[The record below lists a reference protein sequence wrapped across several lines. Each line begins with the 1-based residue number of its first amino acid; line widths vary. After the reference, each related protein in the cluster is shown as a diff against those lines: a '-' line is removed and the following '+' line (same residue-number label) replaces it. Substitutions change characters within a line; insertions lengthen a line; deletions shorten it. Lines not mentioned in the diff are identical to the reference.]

1 VKNKKYYLQERLM
14 KVYILFLTSKTMQEI
29 VGIYS
34 SSEKAE
40 NAKGIFEKNNPHLGS
55 NGWDLWVF
63 EREVDK

>member
-1 VKNKKYYLQERLM
+1 MN
-14 KVYILFLTSKTMQEI
+14 VYILFLTSKTMQEI

-34 SSEKAE
+34 SSEKAA

-55 NGWDLWVF
+55 DGWVLWIL